1 MLLMLRSFLFYKH
14 HHHDKISR
22 AQDNPY
28 LLIFTIAMIIV
39 LKPKAEKE
47 QIQNVIDA
55 IKQLQL
61 NPVPLYGT
69 ERTVIAVIGD
79 ERPVDEHHISSL
91 PGVEKVMAILDPFK
105 LASRETKHE
114 NTIIDLGDGVKIGG
128 KEIIMMAGPC
138 AVENE
143 QQIETAASAVKKSGA
158 KILRGGAYKPR
169 TSPYSF
175 EGLGPEGLVLLK
187 KTADRHGLK
196 IVTEVLD
203 VRDIDLIHENTDIF
217 QIGTRN
223 MQNFNLL
230 KEVGKT
236 NKPVLLKRGMSATVK
251 EFLLAAEHI
260 MKNGNAN
267 VILCERGIRT
277 FETETRNT
285 VAIATIPLVK
295 ELSHLPIIVDPS
307 HSTGKPS
314 LVSPITKAAIAAGA
328 DGILVDVHPNPCE
341 ALCDGDQAITP
352 ETFEILMQELIPL
365 AKAIGREIN
374 TSI

>member
-1 MLLMLRSFLFYKH
+1 MKPFAAKENVERV
-14 HHHDKISR
+14 IE
-22 AQDNPY
+22 
-28 LLIFTIAMIIV
+28 TIEKLD
-39 LKPKAEKE
+39 LK
-47 QIQNVIDA
+47 
-55 IKQLQL
+55 
-61 NPVPLYGT
+61 PVPLYGT

-91 PGVEKVMAILDPFK
+91 PDVDKVMVVLNPYK

-114 NTIIDLGDGVKIGG
+114 NTVIDLGDGVTIGG
-128 KEIIMMAGPC
+128 KEIAMMAGPC

-143 QQIETAASAVKKSGA
+143 TQMETAAKAVKAAGA
-158 KILRGGAYKPR
+158 KIMRGGAYKPR

-175 EGLGPEGLVLLK
+175 EGLGESGLPLLSS
-187 KTADRHGLK
+187 TAKRHGLK
-196 IVTEVLD
+196 VITEILD
-203 VRDIDLIHENTDIF
+203 VRDIEEVAKHTDIF

-236 NKPVLLKRGMSATVK
+236 QKPVLLKRGMSATVN

-260 MKNGNAN
+260 MKNGNSN

-285 VAIATIPLVK
+285 LALATIPLVK
-295 ELSHLPIIVDPS
+295 EISHLPIVVDPS

-314 LVSPITKAAIAAGA
+314 LVGPMIKAAIACGV
-328 DGILVDVHPNPCE
+328 DGILVDVHPNPSE

-352 ETFEILMQELIPL
+352 ETFETIMKES
-365 AKAIGREIN
+365 REIAKVVGR
-374 TSI
+374 SL